1 MFKPADLFDLNQ
13 TEHAAIF
20 DGCQFAWDA
29 LKKIEAYLDKV
40 QNRIPPNAF
49 PARASANACSSAKA
63 RWWSPA
69 R

>member
-40 QNRIPPNAF
+40 PKQNPPKRF
-49 PARASANACSSAKA
+49 PARASANA
-63 RWWSPA
+63 
-69 R
+69 